1 MQNSEKFI
9 FQNIQRNLFEFSS
22 IKWLDFDHVLFTL
35 FLDVR
40 NVLIC
45 FIYISS
51 GSPSLKVG
59 VGPVIQI
66 LMIDQRFRRRQS
78 LEIITC
84 IQSELSARTF
94 SIWIDSSGPLASSQ
108 QSCFRWFKASVDH
121 HQQQG
126 IKGLQITFFLSSIP
140 SKSTD

>member
-1 MQNSEKFI
+1 MGKDLSNMYLKVSNFCKTLKNTYSKTSKET
-9 FQNIQRNLFEFSS
+9 SS
-22 IKWLDFDHVLFTL
+22 IKWLDFDHVIFTL
-35 FLDVR
+35 FLDMR

-94 SIWIDSSGPLASSQ
+94 SIWIDST
-108 QSCFRWFKASVDH
+108 SCSM
-121 HQQQG
+121 G
-126 IKGLQITFFLSSIP
+126 IQR
-140 SKSTD
+140 

>member
-1 MQNSEKFI
+1 M
-9 FQNIQRNLFEFSS
+9 
-22 IKWLDFDHVLFTL
+22 
-35 FLDVR
+35 R

-94 SIWIDSSGPLASSQ
+94 SIWIDSSGPPLAGSQ

-121 HQQQG
+121 HQQLG
-126 IKGLQITFFLSSIP
+126 IKGLQITFLLSSIP
-140 SKSTD
+140 SESTD